1 MNNYGSKLNPQ
12 RMLRIPRSIKG
23 ERQSICVT
31 HNPSQIDENQ
41 LLLVKFPN
49 LGPDDV
55 IIPGSVNLS
64 FDITLSSEVDKKR
77 TLVNN
82 IGRSI
87 IKRLSVKF
95 EGNDIM
101 TIDDYDIYSCYTRTC
116 GLPNNRKQIQY
127 TRVSFQVMV

>member
-1 MNNYGSKLNPQ
+1 
-12 RMLRIPRSIKG
+12 MLRIPRSIKG

-87 IKRLSVKF
+87 IKRLSIKF

-101 TIDDYDIYSCYTRTC
+101 TIDDYDIYSCYKDMWLT
-116 GLPNNRKQIQY
+116 KQQKANSVRQGII
-127 TRVSFQVMV
+127 SMV